1 MSQTKAQLIDT
12 LVASLLP
19 ASDSAV
25 DIGSNAVRFANIYGD
40 TLYGSGANLTGLNIV
55 TDTSPQLGGDLDTN
69 SHEILLDDDHKIKFG
84 DDTDMNIRHTGS
96 YGILENSTGALYLR
110 SSSFIELRG
119 NNNETFV
126 KGTENGSVEL
136 YYDNSKKLETT
147 STGAIL
153 SNSSADSVLK
163 INRTD
168 TPSDND
174 NIGTLLFLGKKSDGA
189 DHTYGFIKSTVLDV
203 TTGTTDSKLTFAT
216 KTNGSDKEIVFQ
228 DGSVYLSDNGK
239 ATFGTSAD
247 LQLFHDGGNA
257 HFANTT
263 GTFKIKGNDIHLQNA
278 AGSEDYITAAANGA
292 VELYYDNA
300 KKFETKSTGGQITG
314 QLQFADGGSSSGSN
328 MVSFGSSDDLK
339 IYHDSS
345 NSYLLNSTGNLIIKD
360 LTDAVY
366 IQAPQIVFQDETT
379 NENIASF
386 ISDGAVELYHDNVKS
401 LETTTE
407 GIEIKKTASGQTAR
421 LKIEATNGG
430 QAGIELR
437 TSLGGTNRASRI
449 DMYNQDTLQW
459 SIFNDYQQ
467 NGTNDFSVRHGA
479 ESAIRALPDG
489 AVELYYDNGK
499 KAETFGS
506 GFKVAG
512 GGELYID
519 GNAAGGHCQLIMT
532 RSDMSYMIANETYL
546 RFYRAG
552 GNSSS
557 PNTLT
562 AEFTNSGHFRPGA
575 NNTYDLGD
583 SSTRWR
589 NIYTN
594 DLNLSNEGGANDVD
608 GTWGSY
614 TIQEGAED
622 LFLVNKRSGKK
633 YKFNLTE
640 VS

>member
-1 MSQTKAQLIDT
+1 
-12 LVASLLP
+12 
-19 ASDSAV
+19 
-25 DIGSNAVRFANIYGD
+25 
-40 TLYGSGANLTGLNIV
+40 
-55 TDTSPQLGGDLDTN
+55 
-69 SHEILLDDDHKIKFG
+69 
-84 DDTDMNIRHTGS
+84 
-96 YGILENSTGALYLR
+96 
-110 SSSFIELRG
+110 
-119 NNNETFV
+119 
-126 KGTENGSVEL
+126 
-136 YYDNSKKLETT
+136 
-147 STGAIL
+147 
-153 SNSSADSVLK
+153 
-163 INRTD
+163 
-168 TPSDND
+168 
-174 NIGTLLFLGKKSDGA
+174 
-189 DHTYGFIKSTVLDV
+189 
-203 TTGTTDSKLTFAT
+203 
-216 KTNGSDKEIVFQ
+216 
-228 DGSVYLSDNGK
+228 VYLSDNGK

-562 AEFTNSGHFRPGA
+562 AEFTNSGHF
-575 NNTYDLGD
+575 
-583 SSTRWR
+583 
-589 NIYTN
+589 
-594 DLNLSNEGGANDVD
+594 
-608 GTWGSY
+608 
-614 TIQEGAED
+614 
-622 LFLVNKRSGKK
+622 
-633 YKFNLTE
+633 
-640 VS
+640 

>member
-449 DMYNQDTLQW
+449 
-459 SIFNDYQQ
+459 YQ
-467 NGTNDFSVRHGA
+467 
-479 ESAIRALPDG
+479 
-489 AVELYYDNGK
+489 
-499 KAETFGS
+499 
-506 GFKVAG
+506 
-512 GGELYID
+512 
-519 GNAAGGHCQLIMT
+519 
-532 RSDMSYMIANETYL
+532 
-546 RFYRAG
+546 
-552 GNSSS
+552 
-557 PNTLT
+557 
-562 AEFTNSGHFRPGA
+562 
-575 NNTYDLGD
+575 
-583 SSTRWR
+583 
-589 NIYTN
+589 
-594 DLNLSNEGGANDVD
+594 
-608 GTWGSY
+608 
-614 TIQEGAED
+614 
-622 LFLVNKRSGKK
+622 
-633 YKFNLTE
+633 TE
-640 VS
+640 P